1 MMSVPVA
8 YKFLARGAV
17 GPVSR
22 ARWPLPEGSQAG
34 AWLGTEEPVALC
46 RSGVHACLKEHL
58 AFWLHE
64 ELWRVEL
71 GGDLST
77 GLDCVLSPRGRLVE
91 KVGAW
96 SEEGGAQR
104 FAVAVRDHASS
115 LIDERPEEERAALR
129 GYVEDAS
136 WHVNNGR
143 PESPALAALCSSMA
157 VAKLSVMAKKTN
169 VEAHT
174 EADAL
179 EHAYRL
185 ERAWQSAWIVDQMGL
200 T

>member
-1 MMSVPVA
+1 MMSARFA

-22 ARWPLPEGSQAG
+22 ARWPLPERSQAG
-34 AWLGTEEPVALC
+34 AWIGAEEPVALC

-71 GGDLST
+71 EGDLST
-77 GLDCVLSPRGRLVE
+77 GLDCVLSPRGRLVQRIE
-91 KVGAW
+91 AW

-104 FAVAVRDHASS
+104 FAVAVRDHAAS
-115 LIDERPEEERAALR
+115 LIDERPEDERAALR

-136 WHVNNGR
+136 WHVNNAR

-157 VAKLSVMAKKTN
+157 VAKLSVVAKNTN
-169 VEAHT
+169 LATDT
-174 EADAL
+174 ESEAL